1 MKLPLSWLRSFVD
14 LDDLS
19 VDELVDLMSLNGLEV
34 EEVHHPGAGT
44 RGVRVKRVVEWG
56 PHPDAD
62 KLRTVTVTD
71 GTDEVGL
78 VCGAANFDVGD
89 VVAHAEVGASIPPQE
104 PGGEPFVLAARE
116 LRGVVSNGMLCSAR
130 ELGLGDDHSGI
141 MVLPADTPLGVDLT
155 EVLPVGEPVIEVA
168 VLADRG
174 DHHSLLGVA
183 REVAAIL
190 GRELRVPEV
199 PALPAPTDPV
209 PTTIAPD
216 AGCSRFVTRV
226 VEGVTNGPS
235 PWWLRQRLA
244 QCGVRSISL
253 VVDVTNY
260 VMLELGQPL
269 HAFDLDRLAGPSLHV
284 RTAAGGE
291 RFTTLDDV
299 ERTLEPGDLVIDD
312 ADGPVSL
319 AGVMGGAST
328 EVGVDTTRVLLEGAV
343 WDPTAIRATSRRLG
357 LVSEASLRFERRV
370 DPAGADRAVA
380 RAAQLLVELGGGTA
394 GGVGVTDH
402 PDPVPALA
410 PHASILHDP
419 AGAARLLG
427 LDDLDGP
434 AQAALLER
442 LGCTVTPLRDGG
454 SDGAGMLDVVPPT
467 WRGDLGRPIDLVEEV
482 ARLHGYAAI
491 PATLPVVQ
499 QRGGLTP
506 VQRALREVRALAR
519 AGGLHETMTRPFVG
533 ERALVG
539 TWPSDGRVLLEN
551 PLAAN
556 AAAMAPSLVEG
567 LLTAVR
573 RNVGQGRPGA
583 ALFEVARV
591 FRPAGDPVEAA
602 LDGAPGWEWTTPT
615 GERLPT
621 QPRVLGLVAQGLR
634 LGADWLDGDDAWSV
648 YDLLAVLDDV
658 AALLA
663 PADDDTARLVR
674 RPVEREGFHPGRSA
688 VLELRGVEVGFVG
701 QLHPAEA
708 EERDLPEP
716 VVVAELLLDPLLAPT
731 AAGLPLTRARTLT
744 THPAMSID
752 VALVADDDVSYDVL
766 AGAVAAGAGDLL
778 DGLRVFDVY
787 RGEQVGE
794 GRRSVAIALR
804 LQDPGRQLTDADAQE
819 VLQRIEDE
827 ARAVGATLRR

>member
-14 LDDLS
+14 LDDLT
-19 VDELVDLMSLNGLEV
+19 VDELVDVMSLNGLEV

-44 RGVRVKRVVEWG
+44 RGVRTKRVVSWA
-56 PHPDAD
+56 PHLDAD

-78 VCGAANFDVGD
+78 VCGASNFDVGD
-89 VVAHAEVGASIPPQE
+89 VVAHAEVGASIPPQDG
-104 PGGEPFVLAARE
+104 GGEPFVLAARE

-130 ELGLGDDHSGI
+130 ELRLGDDHSGI
-141 MVLPADTPLGVDLT
+141 MVLPDDTPLGIDLT

-174 DHHSLLGVA
+174 DHHSVLGVA

-190 GRELRVPEV
+190 GRDLRVPDV
-199 PALPAPTDPV
+199 PALPEPTDVVPV
-209 PTTIAPD
+209 TIADD
-216 AGCSRFVTRV
+216 AGCGRFVTRV

-253 VVDVTNY
+253 VVDVTNF

-284 RTAAGGE
+284 RTAASGE

-328 EVGVDTTRVLLEGAV
+328 EVGDTTTRVLLEGAT
-343 WDPTAIRATSRRLG
+343 WDPSAIRATSRRLG
-357 LVSEASLRFERRV
+357 LVSEASMRFERRV

-394 GGVGVTDH
+394 GGVSAATRAE
-402 PDPVPALA
+402 PVAALA
-410 PHASILHDP
+410 PHASVLHDP

-442 LGCTVTPLRDGG
+442 LGCEVTPLRDGG
-454 SDGAGMLDVVPPT
+454 SDGAGMLAVVPPT
-467 WRGDLGRPIDLVEEV
+467 WRGDLTRPIDLVEEV
-482 ARLHGYAAI
+482 ARLHGYASI
-491 PATLPVVQ
+491 PATMPVVT

-506 VQRALREVRALAR
+506 VQRALREVRSTVR

-533 ERALVG
+533 ERALTG
-539 TWPSDGRVLLEN
+539 TWPSDGRVVLEN

-583 ALFEVARV
+583 GLFEVARV
-591 FRPAGDPVEAA
+591 FRPAGDPIEQGLA
-602 LDGAPGWEWTTPT
+602 GAPGWEWSDPA
-615 GERLPT
+615 GARLPT
-621 QPRVLGLVAQGLR
+621 QPRVLGLAAQGLR
-634 LGADWLDGDDAWSV
+634 FGPGWLDGDATWSV

-658 AALLA
+658 VALLA
-663 PADDDTARLVR
+663 PADDGTFTLVR
-674 RPVEREGFHPGRSA
+674 QPAEGAGFHPGRSA
-688 VLELRGVEVGFVG
+688 ALLLRGVEVGFVG
-701 QLHPAEA
+701 QLHPVEA

-731 AAGLPLTRARTLT
+731 AAGLPLTQARPLA
-744 THPAMSID
+744 THPAMTID
-752 VALVADDDVSYDVL
+752 VALVADESVPYDTL
-766 AGAVAAGAGDLL
+766 AGVVAAGAGDLL
-778 DGLRVFDVY
+778 DGMRVFDVY

-794 GRRSVAIALR
+794 GRRSVAITLR
-804 LQDPGRQLTDADAQE
+804 LQDPARQLTDADAHD
-819 VLQRIEDE
+819 VLARIEE
-827 ARAVGATLRR
+827 AAAGVGVTLRR